1 MSTRA
6 IIGGTIIHWLK
17 YECFSGRFIQVK
29 QARDSWPEEM
39 CLEGPSGA
47 LTLEWWWWKKEEE
60 LYRNKPP
67 AILRGKSEKPL
78 LCPQKYNWES

>member
-1 MSTRA
+1 MPNQPSEKKEGWGARSEMSTRA
-6 IIGGTIIHWLK
+6 IIGGTIIHLLK

-47 LTLEWWWWKKEEE
+47 LTLEWW
-60 LYRNKPP
+60 
-67 AILRGKSEKPL
+67 
-78 LCPQKYNWES
+78 